1 MKKTVERSDKNE
13 RGKKKRD
20 NSKER
25 KKFFV

>member
-1 MKKTVERSDKNE
+1 MKKTVEGSDKNK

-25 KKFFV
+25 KKIQ